1 MLSYKIKSL
10 LDKLIATNLSKGVQP
25 SDIADTMFEE
35 HYVDLSIKKD
45 LDVLIMTYSFKELNE
60 DNQCM
65 IISMRYTYSRDMF
78 LQTVEQKVSNGRY
91 KIQWDR
97 ASDLKAITD
106 ELKLA
111 AKAEGKLD
119 QVLKNL
125 PTEVQAIVK
134 TPLAA

>member
-45 LDVLIMTYSFKELNE
+45 LDALIMTYSFKELNE

-91 KIQWDR
+91 KIQWNR